1 MALGAQPRNI
11 WWLILDSGM
20 RIVVAG
26 IAMGVAGALLLTKLL
41 STLLYGVT
49 ATDPMT
55 FGIVTLLLAVV
66 ALLACYV
73 PARHAMRIDPM
84 AALRL
89 E

>member
-1 MALGAQPRNI
+1 
-11 WWLILDSGM
+11 
-20 RIVVAG
+20 
-26 IAMGVAGALLLTKLL
+26 MGVAGALVLTKLL

-55 FGIVTLLLAVV
+55 FGIVALLLAVV